1 MIMKRWQFSLVTCVA
16 GACLAFGVG
25 AGIAA
30 ADSGA
35 SGEGA
40 SSSQA
45 AERGPASETREA
57 PARPQR
63 SVRKSSDAAE
73 RTPLFRPRAERQE
86 PETPDAK
93 PDRKSATTQKP
104 LWRWKARTTATSEAT
119 DEATPERAT
128 ATTRDRS
135 PGPVATAMLGALSTL
150 SGAAR
155 PAAAPQPPV
164 TVPSVDVD
172 RYLGTWYEVGSVKQF
187 FSLGLVNTKAEYSRN
202 TDGSIKV
209 VNSGNYF
216 FDRGPKSSINGAAL
230 PVDDTNAKLNVAFF
244 GRQPS
249 ATPPGNYWV
258 VDLGSDYDYAIV
270 TDPTGR
276 SGFILSRTP
285 TVTAEQYKALVA
297 QAKADGVRGWIT
309 KTRQPGARS
318 TALA

>member
-25 AGIAA
+25 AGTAA
-30 ADSGA
+30 ADNGA
-35 SGEGA
+35 SGEGV
-40 SSSQA
+40 SSSRA
-45 AERGPASETREA
+45 AERGPASAIREA
-57 PARPQR
+57 PARSPR
-63 SVRKSSDAAE
+63 AVRKSSDAPE
-73 RTPLFRPRAERQE
+73 RTPLFGQRAERQE
-86 PETPDAK
+86 SETPDAE

-104 LWRWKARTTATSEAT
+104 LSRWKTRTKATSEAT
-119 DEATPERAT
+119 DEVPRVRAT
-128 ATTRDRS
+128 AKTRDRS
-135 PGPVATAMLGALSTL
+135 PGPVATAMLSALSSLGGTART
-150 SGAAR
+150 AAG
-155 PAAAPQPPV
+155 PQPPV

-172 RYLGTWYEVGSVKQF
+172 RYQGTWYEVGSVKQF
-187 FSLGLVNTKAEYSRN
+187 FSLGLVNTKAEYSLN
-202 TDGSIKV
+202 PDGSIKV

-216 FDRGPKSSINGAAL
+216 FNRGPKSTINGAAL

-249 ATPPGNYWV
+249 ATPPGNYWI

-285 TVTAEQYKALVA
+285 LVTDEQYKDLVA

-309 KTRQPGARS
+309 RTRQPGARN
-318 TALA
+318 AVPA